1 VLSPANPGALISR
14 KYIKLGYAN
23 EKVNQKSYA
32 EAEAFYDEILVDFW
46 NKETIQ
52 KLICFL
58 ITKTLR
64 KEKKLMVFWLKLILL
79 WL

>member
-1 VLSPANPGALISR
+1 MLLCKQSISAFSCESRRLNFR

-32 EAEAFYDEILVDFW
+32 EAEAFYDEILVDFPGD
-46 NKETIQ
+46 KETIQ
-52 KLICFL
+52 KLICL

-64 KEKKLMVFWLKLILL
+64 KEKKLMVFG
-79 WL
+79 

>member
-1 VLSPANPGALISR
+1 VLSPANPGIISR

-32 EAEAFYDEILVDFW
+32 EAEAFYDEILVDFPGD
-46 NKETIQ
+46 KETMLT

-58 ITKTLR
+58 ITKTLKR
-64 KEKKLMVFWLKLILL
+64 
-79 WL
+79 